1 MSGKTAI
8 RLGLIGCGTVG
19 RGVVALLAN
28 RPDCQITHIAVRS
41 PEKHRD
47 FMAEELPQATVCQ
60 DPMAVATHPDVDVL
74 VEVAGGVD
82 TAEGWMTA
90 ALKAGKPVVTA
101 NKDCMATH
109 GHTLRACA
117 EQHNVPLLY
126 EAAVA
131 AGIPLVAPLKTSLAA
146 NRITRLAGILNG
158 TCNYMLTRMAQE
170 GWGYSHALE
179 QAQAKGFAEA
189 DPTNDVGGKDT
200 AYKLSILTR
209 LAFGQSVSVDDML
222 LEGITTITDTDMQLA
237 DEFGFAIKLLGIAQ
251 SAGEALDVPNLDVRV
266 HPVLLAKTHPL
277 ASVANEFNALWVQ
290 GHAVGEL
297 MFYGRGAGELPT
309 ASGVCGDVLS
319 VVAAM
324 QGGALS
330 HTAFADPALSNTP
343 MALLPVNDIA
353 SRYYIR
359 LVTQDTPGVVG
370 TIGTI
375 CGNAGLSLESVIQQ
389 GVTNDGHANIVL
401 MTQMHMEGQCQ
412 QALEAFNACETIESV
427 ACMLRVLD

>member
-1 MSGKTAI
+1 MLNKSVNIGM
-8 RLGLIGCGTVG
+8 IGCGTVG
-19 RGVVALLAN
+19 RGVLALLAN
-28 RPDCQITHIAVRS
+28 RKDCTITHIAVRT
-41 PEKHRD
+41 PANH
-47 FMAEELPQATVCQ
+47 AQHVPAGATLST
-60 DPMAVATHPDVDVL
+60 DPMAVAISADVDVL
-74 VEVAGGVD
+74 VEVAGSVD
-82 TAEGWMTA
+82 PAKEWMSA
-90 ALKAGKPVVTA
+90 ALAAGKPVITA

-109 GHTLRACA
+109 GEALRELA
-117 EQHNVPLLY
+117 EKHGVPLLY

-146 NRITRLAGILNG
+146 NSITRLAGILNG
-158 TCNYMLTRMAQE
+158 TCNYMLTRMAKE
-170 GWGYSHALE
+170 GWDYGHALK

-222 LEGITTITDTDMQLA
+222 MEGITTITDTDMRLA
-237 DEFGFAIKLLGIAQ
+237 DDFGFAIKLLGIAQ
-251 SAGEALDVPNLDVRV
+251 QTGDSLDVPNLDVRV
-266 HPVLLAKTHPL
+266 HPVLLKKEHPL

-330 HTAFADPALSNTP
+330 HIAFADPPLQANP
-343 MALLPVNDIA
+343 MPVLPVEDIT

-375 CGNAGLSLESVIQQ
+375 CGNAGMSLESVIQQ
-389 GVTNDGHANIVL
+389 GVTDDGHANIVL
-401 MTQMHMEGQCQ
+401 MTQQQTEGQCQ
-412 QALEAFNACETIESV
+412 QAIEKFNACDTIESV
-427 ACMLRVLD
+427 ACVLRVMD